1 MPPQVP
7 TPGTPPSQSPQPRV
21 VRGTCY
27 AMFAYDVGLA
37 INLEQAEQR
46 IAAGTQRG
54 SLRAQRRTPHYF
66 DYQPAPVRLT
76 LNSAPIQ
83 VGAQA
88 TDTAVDILLFDFGAV
103 SVQYSIPLHGPFADL
118 LAVSTELYAHSAL
131 LAESR
136 RLVES
141 LAQQLGPTVA
151 HPAIADLVE
160 DYQVY
165 QLEELAPAAEL
176 HDTLREH
183 AALLAQVLRA
193 ERTPLAAQE
202 IDDTLACAISYAPD
216 DRTLID
222 WNAALLFG
230 RNLDDVRAVLEFA
243 NIELLELR
251 YLDDRLD
258 DVLDQAYQIA
268 AKGRQRWLPF
278 VRTNPADLWRIAR
291 LQTDHAV
298 LYEGVNN
305 ALKLLGDQFLA
316 RVHRLATQRF
326 HLTEWD
332 QSIQRKLQTIES
344 IYEKVSDR
352 NANRRMELL
361 EWIIILLIALGIVMP
376 LLPHAGQ

>member
-1 MPPQVP
+1 MPPQAP
-7 TPGTPPSQSPQPRV
+7 TPDAPPSPSPEPHV

-37 INLEQAEQR
+37 IHLEQAEQR

-76 LNSAPIQ
+76 LSSAPVQ

-88 TDTAVDILLFDFGAV
+88 TEPAVDLLLFDFGAV
-103 SVQYSIPLHGPFADL
+103 SVQYSIPLGGPLVDL
-118 LAVSTELYAHSAL
+118 LAVSAELYAHGTL

-136 RLVES
+136 RIVETLV
-141 LAQQLGPTVA
+141 QQLGPAITHA
-151 HPAIADLVE
+151 AIADLVE

-165 QLEELAPAAEL
+165 QLEELSSAAGL
-176 HDTLREH
+176 HDTLRDH

-202 IDDTLACAISYAPD
+202 IDDALACAISYAPD

-251 YLDDRLD
+251 YLDNRLD

-268 AKGRQRWLPF
+268 AGGRRHWLPF
-278 VRTNPADLWRIAR
+278 LRTNPADLWRIAR

-316 RVHRLATQRF
+316 RVHRLASQRF

-352 NANRRMELL
+352 NANRRMEVL

-376 LLPHAGQ
+376 FLPSAGR

>member
-1 MPPQVP
+1 
-7 TPGTPPSQSPQPRV
+7 
-21 VRGTCY
+21 
-27 AMFAYDVGLA
+27 MFAYDVGLA

-103 SVQYSIPLHGPFADL
+103 SVQYSIPLEGPLADL

-131 LAESR
+131 LAKSR

-202 IDDTLACAISYAPD
+202 IDDALACAISYAPD